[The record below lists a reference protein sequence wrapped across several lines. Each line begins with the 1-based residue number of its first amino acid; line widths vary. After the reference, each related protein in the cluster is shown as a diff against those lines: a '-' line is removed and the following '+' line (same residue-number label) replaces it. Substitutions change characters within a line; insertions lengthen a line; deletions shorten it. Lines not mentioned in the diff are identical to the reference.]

1 MFPCLLS
8 SQHIMTSQGMWKS
21 ELIIMVMVKKDSLF
35 SAYFQFLAHLSF
47 PIHLQLLGG
56 TDVTGIK
63 TMGSLGRLAK
73 EEDGI
78 VRERI
83 LWVMKVKPLEPSL
96 DYQFFKRRVKFLG
109 MRK

>member
-1 MFPCLLS
+1 MFPYLLS

-21 ELIIMVMVKKDSLF
+21 ELVILVMVKIISFLPIFSSL
-35 SAYFQFLAHLSF
+35 AQLSF
-47 PIHLQLLGG
+47 SIHLQLLGG

-63 TMGSLGRLAK
+63 TMGSLGCLAK
-73 EEDGI
+73 EEGGI

-83 LWVMKVKPLEPSL
+83 LWVMKVRLLEPSL